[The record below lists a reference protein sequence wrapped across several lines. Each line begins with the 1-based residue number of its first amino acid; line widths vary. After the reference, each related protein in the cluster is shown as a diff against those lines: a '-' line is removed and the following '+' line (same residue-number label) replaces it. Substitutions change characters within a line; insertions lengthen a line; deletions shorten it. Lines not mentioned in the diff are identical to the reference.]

1 MIHRRIETISVRDR
15 SADASREPSLWQDVT
30 SMIPRYSLPQMAS
43 IWTDESRLAAW
54 KAVEVAVVEAWVRE
68 GVAPPEAAR
77 AAAEARVPTPAEV
90 AEREEITGH
99 DLAAFVDLLAANTD
113 VGGEWIHFGLTSSDV
128 LDTAGGVL
136 LRDAA
141 DLLVDATARLFD
153 VTRRRAFEFRST
165 PMIGRTH
172 GIWAEPTSF
181 GLKLANWAFEI
192 ARDHQRLT
200 RARQAVAVGKISG
213 AVGTYAHTP
222 PSVEEYV
229 CATLGV
235 GVEDASTQV
244 VHRDRHAELVQ
255 AIALT
260 GASLERF
267 ATEIRH
273 LQRSEVGE
281 AREAFRTGQKGSSAM
296 PHKRNPILAERIC
309 GMARLLRGYAHTAIE
324 NVALWHERDI
334 SHSSAERVIL
344 PDATIALH
352 YMLVKLTGL
361 LDRLE
366 VDVERMEANLEAT
379 RGLVFSQAVLLALI
393 ETGLGRDA
401 AYRIVQRNAMRAWD
415 EGGRLRD
422 LLSADPEVMLDAARL
437 DECFSA
443 ERFLANTAVVFDRL
457 EAVELG

>member
-1 MIHRRIETISVRDR
+1 MDIISVRER
-15 SADASREPSLWQDVT
+15 SADASCEPALWQDVPG
-30 SMIPRYSLPQMAS
+30 MIPRYSLPEMAS

-68 GVAPPEAAR
+68 GLAPPEAAR
-77 AAAEARVPTPAEV
+77 AASDARLPTPGEV
-90 AEREEITGH
+90 AEREQVTNH
-99 DLAAFVDLLAANTD
+99 DVAAFVDLLAANTAA
-113 VGGEWIHFGLTSSDV
+113 GGEWIHYGLTSSDV
-128 LDTAGGVL
+128 LDTAGAVL

-141 DLLVDATARLFD
+141 DLLVTATAGLFE
-153 VTRRRAFEFRST
+153 VARRRAVEFRAAA
-165 PMIGRTH
+165 MIGRTH

-192 ARDHQRLT
+192 ARDHERLT

-222 PSVEEYV
+222 PSVEQYV
-229 CATLGV
+229 CANLGI

-244 VHRDRHAELVQ
+244 VHRDRHAELLQ

-281 AREAFRTGQKGSSAM
+281 VREAFRQGQKGSSAM

-309 GMARLLRGYAHTAIE
+309 GMARLLRGYAQTAVE
-324 NVALWHERDI
+324 DVALWHERDI

-352 YMLVKLTGL
+352 YMLVQFTGL
-361 LDRLE
+361 LDRLD
-366 VDVERMEANLEAT
+366 VDVDRMRSNLEST
-379 RGLVFSQAVLLALI
+379 RGLVYSQAVLLELI
-393 ETGLGRDA
+393 ETGLSRDA

-415 EGGRLRD
+415 EGASLRD
-422 LLSADPEVMLDAARL
+422 LLAADPEVTLDSTRLAR
-437 DECFSA
+437 CFSP
-443 ERFLANTAVVFDRL
+443 EQFLANTGIVFDRL
-457 EAVELG
+457 ASLDLG